1 MYARFALENRT
12 MTPNKPLV
20 PYYRVSTNKQAAS
33 GLGIEAQHKDVR
45 DYSRLSGGRVLKSYT
60 ETESGKNTERV
71 ELAKAIAHAR
81 RSGATLVVAKMDRL
95 SRNAAFLLQLQ
106 DAGVDFVACDNPH
119 ANKLTVGILALVAQ
133 DEAERISQRTKD
145 ALQAYKARGGLLGGS
160 LPQCRNLTEE
170 ARQRGVEAASESH
183 RRQADEAYADLIEGM
198 LEWREAGWSQRGIAD
213 ELNSEG
219 HTTRRGKQWTQVQ
232 VMRVLQRAG
241 SR

>member
-1 MYARFALENRT
+1 

-33 GLGIEAQHKDVR
+33 GLGIEAQHKAVR
-45 DYSRLSGGRVLKSYT
+45 DFSRLSGGRVLKSYT

-106 DAGVDFVACDNPH
+106 DSGVDFVACDNPH

-145 ALQAYKARGGLLGGS
+145 ALAAYKARGGLLGGS
-160 LPQCRNLTEE
+160 LEQCRNLTTE
-170 ARQRGVEAASESH
+170 ARQRGVEAASETH
-183 RRQADEAYADLIEGM
+183 RRQADEAYADLVPLM
-198 LEWREAGWSQRGIAD
+198 LEWRETGWSQQAIAD
-213 ELNSEG
+213 ELNEQG
-219 HTTRRGKQWTQVQ
+219 HTTRRGCEWSQVQ
-232 VMRVLQRAG
+232 VGRVLQRVG
-241 SR
+241 P

>member
-1 MYARFALENRT
+1 

-20 PYYRVSTNKQAAS
+20 PYYRVSTSKQASS
-33 GLGIEAQHKDVR
+33 GLGIEAQHKAVR
-45 DYSRLSGGRVLKSYT
+45 DFSRLSGGKVLKSYT

-106 DAGVDFVACDNPH
+106 DSGVDFVACDNPH

-145 ALQAYKARGGLLGGS
+145 ALQAYKARGGLLGAS

-183 RRQADEAYADLIEGM
+183 RRQADEAYADLVESM
-198 LEWREAGWSQRGIAD
+198 LEWRSEGWSQQAIAD

-219 HTTRRGKQWTQVQ
+219 HTTRRGKPWSQVQ
-232 VMRVLQRAG
+232 VGRVLKRAG
-241 SR
+241 G